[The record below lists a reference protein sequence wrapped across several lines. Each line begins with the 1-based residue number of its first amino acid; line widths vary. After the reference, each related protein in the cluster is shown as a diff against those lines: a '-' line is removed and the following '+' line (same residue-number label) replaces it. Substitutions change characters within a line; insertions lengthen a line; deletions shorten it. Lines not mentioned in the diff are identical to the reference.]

1 MPEVE
6 NSIEIAAPVETVFDV
21 IANQPERM
29 VDWWP
34 PYELNE
40 RVTPAPTR
48 VDSVSRYVYNMMGVK
63 LKGEHKV
70 MEMREN
76 EFLRVQT
83 ISGIDSTFEFTFLP
97 SDTGTNLD
105 IRVVYTVPG
114 GLIGKALNKLAV
126 EKKNEEDLNHGLQ
139 NLKQLIEGGV

>member
-126 EKKNEEDLNHGLQ
+126 EKKNEEDLKHGLQ

>member
-139 NLKQLIEGGV
+139 NLKQLIESGL